1 MSRRP
6 ARRRRAV
13 LLVLLLALL
22 AMALVGPTAADAH
35 VRRGR
40 TRPVEVLS
48 YNLYLGADLTPLF
61 GVGDV
66 AQLARV
72 AAGVWNQVGAS
83 APPERMD
90 AVARIVARERPDL
103 VALQE
108 VALWESAP
116 YQLRQTPQGTV
127 PVATGEYRP
136 VYDFLDLLLHALADR
151 GEPYD
156 VVSTQRN
163 FSSAQ
168 LPFAIPVSPT
178 DAVRF
183 TDRDVILVR
192 RRATRRL
199 TTSAPASGTFQAQV
213 AATVQGVPITV
224 PRGWASVDVTLRDGT
239 FRLFDTHLEAFGLS
253 PLRDEVRNPQA
264 VELAAQVADSPHPV
278 VVAGDLNAR
287 PTQCATWR
295 RPPQPQDAN
304 VVAYRTLEEAG
315 LRESWPAAHPGRPCD
330 PAGWTSGFS
339 DLAGPDTR
347 TNRIDHVFADHSF
360 TVLQSRVVGDEAF
373 ERTRPSGL
381 WPSDHAGALAAI
393 RLDGQPSGRV
403 LQLR

>member
-6 ARRRRAV
+6 ARRHRAL
-13 LLVLLLALL
+13 LLVLLLALV
-22 AMALVGPTAADAH
+22 AMVLVGPTAADAH
-35 VRRGR
+35 LRRGR

-61 GVGDV
+61 GVADV
-66 AQLARV
+66 DQLSRV
-72 AAGVWNQVGAS
+72 AAGVWGQVGSS
-83 APPERMD
+83 APAERME

-108 VALWESAP
+108 VALWETAP
-116 YQLRQTPQGTV
+116 YELRQTAQGTV
-127 PVATGEYRP
+127 PVATGAYAP
-136 VYDFLDLLLHALADR
+136 VYDFLDLLLDGLADR

-163 FSSAQ
+163 FTSGE

-192 RRATRRL
+192 RASARRL
-199 TTSAPASGTFQAQV
+199 TTSVPAAGMFRAHVST
-213 AATVQGVPITV
+213 TVQGVPITV
-224 PRGWASVDVTLRDGT
+224 TRGWASVDVTVRDGT
-239 FRLFDTHLEAFGLS
+239 FRLFDTHLEAFGQS

-264 VELAAQVADSPHPV
+264 VELTARVAASPHPV

-287 PTQCATWR
+287 PTLCESWR
-295 RPPQPQDAN
+295 QPPQAQDAN
-304 VVAYRTLEEAG
+304 VVAYRTLEAAG
-315 LRESWPAAHPGRPCD
+315 LRESWPAAHPDRPCV
-330 PAGWTSGFS
+330 PAGWTSGQD
-339 DLAGPDTR
+339 DLRGGDSR
-347 TNRIDHVFADHSF
+347 THRIDHVFVDASF
-360 TVLQSRVVGDEAF
+360 RVLRSRVVGDETF
-373 ERTRPSGL
+373 ERSRPGGL
-381 WPSDHAGALAAI
+381 WPSDHAGSLAAI
-393 RLDGQPSGRV
+393 RLDGQPSGHV